1 MFRQKHERFLYAAL
15 LFVTVIPLFFLG
27 LSNHGLWSADEP
39 RVAEIGREMAL
50 TGNWAVP
57 MLDQKPFLEEPPLY
71 YAALATVFKAAGNAS
86 DKIVR
91 LPSTIFAIGGVIAL
105 FFLGSML
112 FGPRV
117 GFISGLILA
126 TGAEYFR
133 VAHWVIVDSAL
144 TCFIMSA
151 MALFMAGYVAEGKGK
166 KLLFYALC
174 YVACG
179 FAFFSKGFIGIA
191 IPGLAVLAFL
201 VFDKNLKELL
211 KMHLWLGILIC
222 IAMALPWFL
231 ALWQQ
236 GGGDYLRIFLV
247 HNHLQRFAPGGSS
260 GHNHPFY
267 YYLTEFPAGFLPWS
281 LLLVPVLYRSFS
293 RSGDLSDRP
302 GKGVLF
308 AKCWFLTGFIF
319 LSIASTK
326 RVLYLMPIFAPIS
339 LLTACYIDTTLAR
352 MSFKTFEKIFVWLF
366 GLLPLFCGLAAMPAY
381 FYLSKIYGLGFPA
394 RETSWIIAVA
404 VLAAGLSLAALRFL
418 KRGNAE
424 KFWMCASAS
433 IYSLLILGLVAV
445 IPLVDR
451 HKSFVPFCREIIAMV
466 PAGST
471 LYAYQPD
478 ETLRGAVPFYTGRYL
493 EEIETLPAIEEILKK
508 DDAAFVIVRDSR
520 GKLEKELLSTGRPVV
535 LVKQEMGTNRSL
547 LLLSNRDQKIS
558 KTAAKLMPVTGGG
571 ELP

>member
-1 MFRQKHERFLYAAL
+1 MFARKNELLLYTAL
-15 LFVTVIPLFFLG
+15 LALAVLPLFSLG

-57 MLDQKPFLEEPPLY
+57 MLDRKPFLEEPPLY
-71 YAALATVFKAAGNAS
+71 YAALATVFRAAGGAS
-86 DKIVR
+86 DKVVR
-91 LPSTIFAIGGVIAL
+91 LPSAVFAIGGVVAL
-105 FFLGSML
+105 FFLGTML
-112 FGPRV
+112 FGPKV

-126 TGAEYFR
+126 TSAEYFR

-151 MALFMAGYVAEGKGK
+151 MALFMAGYLAESKGK
-166 KLLFYALC
+166 KFLFYALC

-201 VFDKNLKELL
+201 IFDKSLKETLR
-211 KMHLWLGILIC
+211 MHLWLGILIF

-231 ALWQQ
+231 ALWHQ
-236 GGGDYLRIFLV
+236 GGSDYLRVFLV

-267 YYLTEFPAGFLPWS
+267 YYLTEFPSGFLPWS

-293 RSGDLSDRP
+293 RSDALP
-302 GKGVLF
+302 EKPKKGVLF

-326 RVLYLMPIFAPIS
+326 RVLYLMPIFAPIA
-339 LLTACYIDTTLAR
+339 LLTAWYIDTTLGR
-352 MSFKTFEKIFVWLF
+352 ISFKKFEKVFLWLF
-366 GLLPLFCGLAAMPAY
+366 GFLPLLCGVAAVPAY
-381 FYLSKIYGLGFPA
+381 FYLSKTYGLGFPV

-404 VLAAGLSLAALRFL
+404 VLTAGLSLGGLRFL
-418 KRGNAE
+418 KCGTTKR
-424 KFWMCASAS
+424 FWIYASAS

-451 HKSFVPFCREIIAMV
+451 HKSFVPFCRDITAMV
-466 PAGST
+466 PVGRT
-471 LYAYQPD
+471 LYAYQAD
-478 ETLRGAVPFYTGRYL
+478 ETLRGVVPFYTGRYL
-493 EEIETLPAIEEILKK
+493 EEIETLPTIEEILKN

-520 GKLEKELLSTGRPVV
+520 GKLEKELLSIGRPVV

-547 LLLSNRDQKIS
+547 LLLSNRTKRS
-558 KTAAKLMPVTGGG
+558 L
-571 ELP
+571 